1 MLQTLCNQHVQWDDV
16 VSPGLRK
23 DWERWEQKLK
33 GVVYIHI
40 PSCIKPRIFGKI
52 IETSFHHFSDALE
65 KWYGQCS
72 YIRLVNDKGKIHCS
86 LLVGKSRVTTKKF
99 LSNPRIELT
108 AAVLSVKMTYLI
120 RKELN
125 FRDIADRLSV
135 GACIYQKHLRKILKF
150 FWLIEYKRSKSTLM

>member
-1 MLQTLCNQHVQWDDV
+1 MLSIIISIYEPLGYTSPFALEGRQLLQTLCNQHVQWDDV

-23 DWERWEQKLK
+23 DRERWGQKLK

-40 PSCIKPRIFGKI
+40 SSCIKPRMFGKI
-52 IETSFHHFSDALE
+52 TETSLHHFSDAL
-65 KWYGQCS
+65 S

-86 LLVGKSRVTTKKF
+86 LLVGKSRATTKKF

-125 FRDIADRLSV
+125 FRDNTDR
-135 GACIYQKHLRKILKF
+135 
-150 FWLIEYKRSKSTLM
+150 